1 MNRIYKVI
9 WSKVKNCYIVVSE
22 IAKSH
27 SKPISTKLNSGKTV
41 AAVLAVAALCAG
53 MTTSVMAADQYYSV
67 NDYGGYLSQM
77 GNKNND
83 GAQGI
88 GSLAAGAGATV
99 QSKSTFQGAMATVV
113 GSLNTV
119 ATESGEKAFDGVA
132 NSIVGAANAT
142 QNANATLIF
151 GAGNAVSNSYGD
163 VNLDIGSIN
172 PADPIATSKALG
184 AAVGTSGGQILVIG
198 GANAVDYARFSAIT
212 GVSNSLTGKDGNTSD
227 YNFITGAK
235 NTLSNT
241 DSTYVIGSSNT
252 VSDGT
257 SNVVIGDKRKLTGAT
272 NDVVI
277 GSADNEMATTV
288 SDATI
293 LGHNANA
300 TTKDGVALGSNS
312 VASVAAGV
320 AGTVPTGTTVSDTD
334 KESATWTST
343 LGAVSVGVPGTNAA
357 ATQTRQITGVAAG
370 TQATDAVNMAQL
382 NAVNTVV
389 NANKTSISTLETTVN
404 NNKTHFVHINQGTS
418 GTNYDNNGAKGTNS
432 IAIGKASTA
441 GDNSIIIGQGAIS
454 KSGDATKY
462 GNGSGDIAIGM
473 GVQVNNYVNQ
483 GGGIAIGQNARSEN
497 MNGRQEYYLG
507 LGQTTYSGG
516 GWVSIGTPDNP
527 ENMVTGIAIGK
538 NSYARSG
545 GTMVGTHNYKGAIG
559 DTTVDTANTIN
570 TSNNVLSTT
579 VGANSFNAAALGSI
593 VGTYSIASATD
604 ATQNFGAT
612 IMGSLNSVESA
623 TSDSSYAGVANSI
636 VGLGN
641 VANNTNGTLIFG
653 AGNEVTNSITDISV
667 PMSSSI
673 KSAKDLQTRL
683 KTAIKSSNSGGSTMV
698 MGGGNKADYTQL
710 SSVIGVNNT
719 LIGTSD
725 DISTYNFISGFNNTA
740 TNVDNATVIGR
751 NRTVTGADSSI
762 VIGRADSAIETTAS
776 DVVSIGRNTN
786 VTVDGGTALGY
797 KSIANVDAGVLGY
810 DQSGK
815 ITDVAIAAGSNQAQY
830 ENLQTTIAANKQT
843 VSELT
848 TTISSLQEEL
858 KQYSR
863 WDNEYFTISDQIE
876 ENQEKLAAAEAEL
889 STNQI
894 ASDKLVSAWQATG
907 ASVSVGD
914 SSTGLSRQI
923 TNVAAGTNDTD
934 AVNVAQLKAAKV
946 EVLAGDNT
954 TVTSD
959 NSEGYTKYTVKATD
973 TQVTGL
979 SLANNTL
986 TLSQN
991 GLEDLTV
998 TGIATTTDLANNKV
1012 KYFAVNSN
1020 VTDNQDNTG
1029 AKGTNSVAIGPK
1041 AVAQRE
1047 NGIALGT
1054 NVYSGGKGSI
1064 VIGSDSKVLENIALE
1079 GSIVI
1084 GKNATAFTGGGRQE
1098 ALFGLDPDNWPKHGV
1113 GGYDDPT
1120 DPTRVATSIVIGT
1133 NTYGRTGTIDIG
1145 DRVYKGTMG
1154 GIEITDNNA
1163 SSHVNQTTLGTN
1175 SYNKGLFSTMVGS
1188 YSIAT
1193 GGFTGS
1199 GEGFDEFYAPQNFGA
1214 TVVGSLNSIRS
1225 NGDAMSDMGAM
1236 FQGVANTVVGTANIT
1251 DNTNGSLVFGAGNK
1265 ITNSLGYITAPTDG
1279 ASSVDDMVDKLQSA
1293 IKGAQGGGSTLAI
1306 GGGNT
1311 ADYTQ
1316 ASSIIGVNN
1325 TLTGT
1330 SSDVSQY
1337 NALTGYN
1344 NTATNVDNVT
1354 VTGVNN
1360 TVSKSTSIVNLGNE
1374 NAVEDSNNTI
1384 LLGDNRTVTGSD
1396 NSVILGRANKAAS
1409 TTLRAAADTTLTT
1422 AADNVVVMGYNA
1434 NATVDDGVAL
1444 GSSSVASVD
1453 KGAVGY
1459 NPSIEALTDSE
1470 KASATWTST
1479 LASVSVGDS
1488 ANNLTR
1494 QITNVAAG
1502 TNDTDAVNVAQ
1513 LKANKVTLTAGDNVT
1528 ITPTTATDGSTDYK
1542 IVSTDTNTYVTEGAL
1557 SEDGTLTLT
1566 RNDKDTV
1573 TVKGLATK
1581 ADVANS
1587 TTHYYSVNDRGSTV
1601 ANYDNTGAKAGMS
1614 IAAGPAASAYGSAST
1629 VTGAFSRIEGNG
1641 ENGMSVGFQGATAA
1655 AYGSFNVVGAKDG
1668 VAFDG
1673 VANSIIGVANK
1684 TENANAALIMGAGNK
1699 ITNSYRPVDLTSAGP
1714 LAEAMQKAVDSG
1726 DTDDMITALS
1736 DMVKT
1741 SGGAVLAMGGANT
1754 ADYALLSKVVGV
1766 GNTLTG
1772 TKGNESKL
1780 NMLDGYMNTGTNV
1793 NNVTIIGSG
1802 NTVTN
1807 TNKAVVIGDS
1817 RQLTSASN
1825 SVILGSADRTM
1836 AITVADA
1843 TAIGH
1848 NSNVTVANGVAL
1860 GSGSV
1865 ASVDKGV
1872 VGYDVVTKEASTE
1885 TSTAWKSTSAAV
1897 SVGDTANNITRQI
1910 TGVAAGMQ
1918 ETDAVNV
1925 AQLKQ
1930 VAEVAEEAGK
1940 TKLKFTG
1947 DDKTAEISR
1956 GNDEVLNITG
1966 GAAASNLTDGNI
1978 GVVKDGDTAL
1988 KVKLAKD
1995 LTGLNS
2001 VVVGDAVTL
2010 GTTGLTITN
2019 GPSVTNTGINAGN
2032 QKITNVVAGVA
2043 DTDAVNVSQLNA
2055 NKIHYFQVNSAANGT
2070 NYNNNGASGTDAIAI
2085 GKATAMPHNSVVIG
2099 NNAQALD
2106 SNGGKG
2112 SGDIAIGNGA
2122 RINNYADQS
2131 ASIALGQNAQID
2143 NMAGQQEAL
2152 FSLGQTTFSG
2162 GLFSSARIPADPSK
2176 VATGI
2181 AIGEN
2186 TFVRSGGLMV
2196 GTHNYRGALGDVD
2209 VDSANTRA
2217 TGVNIN
2223 ATTLGTNSYNNGAF
2237 STITGAYSIASG
2249 NYAGGRNTTDAAKNF
2264 GATIMGSLN
2273 SVESA
2278 TASSS
2283 YSGIA
2288 NSIVGTANRTFNSNG
2303 SLIFGAGNE
2312 ITNSVTN
2319 INAPTSAGSS
2329 AKALQD
2335 TLMTSIKSSAS
2346 GGSTLA
2352 IGGGNKADYTLRTA
2366 IIGVNNTVTGTSSN
2380 ISQQNYVTG
2389 YNNTGTN
2396 VDDVTIIGTNRTVSD
2411 ASNSVVIG
2419 SADSVMT
2426 SSASDAVTIGR
2437 NANTTINGGVAL
2449 GSSSVASV
2457 DKGAEGYNP
2466 SVEALTDAEKASA
2479 TWTST
2484 LAAVSVGDSA
2494 NNLTRQ
2500 ITNVAAGTNDTDAVN
2515 VAQLKANKVTL
2526 TAGDNV
2532 TITPTTATD
2541 GSTDYKIVS
2550 TDTNTYVTEG
2560 ALSEDGTLTLTRNDK
2575 DTVTVKGLATKADV
2589 ANSTTHYYSVNDR
2602 GSTVANYDNTGAKAG
2617 MSIAAGPA
2625 ASAYGSAST
2634 VTGAFSRIEGNGE
2647 NGMSVGFQG
2656 ATAAAYGS
2664 FNVVGAK
2671 DGVAFDGVANSIIG
2685 VANKT
2690 ENANA
2695 ALIMGAGN
2703 KITNSYRPVDLT
2715 SAGPLAEAMQKAVDS
2730 GDTDDMITA
2739 LSDMVKT
2746 SGGAVLAMGGAN
2758 TADYALLSKVVGVGN
2773 TLTGTKGNE
2782 SKLNMLDGY
2791 MNTGTNVNNVTII
2804 GSGNTVTN
2812 TNKAVVIGDS
2822 RQLTSASNS
2831 VILGSADRTM
2841 ATTVADATAIGHN
2854 ANVTVDNGVALGSG
2868 SVASVDKDVAGYD
2881 VLTKAAST
2889 ETSATWKS
2897 TLAAVS
2903 VGVPTDGGAATATRQ
2918 ITGVAAGMQDTDAVN
2933 VAQLKK
2939 VAEAANEAGNTT
2951 LKFTGDDTTAEISR
2965 TNNQV
2970 LNITG
2975 GAEEFTD
2982 DDNIG
2987 VVKDGDNALKV
2998 KLAKD
3003 LTGLNSVAVGDSV
3016 TLGTTG
3022 LTITNG
3028 PSVIATGIDAG
3039 SKVITNVANGVNP
3052 TDAVNV
3058 SQLNANK
3065 VTVAEGTNVTVTP
3078 TTANDGSTTYTV
3090 ASKDTYTTAGTYD
3103 KDGKKITFTQND
3115 TDKNYEVDV
3124 SGLVDGITEDIDKGL
3139 NFAGDSGDAI
3149 NKKLDQTLDIV
3160 GGAKGDLTTGNI
3172 GVVSEDGK
3180 LNVRLAKDLTGLNSV
3195 AVGDAVKLGTTGLT
3209 ITNGPSVTTTG
3220 IDAGSKVITNV
3231 ANGVNPTDAVNVS
3244 QLTAN
3249 KVTVAE
3255 GTNVTVTPTTA
3266 NDGSTT
3272 YTVASKDTYTTAGTY
3287 DKDGKKITF
3296 TQNDTD
3302 KNYEVDVSGLVDGIS
3317 EDIDK
3322 GLNFAGD
3329 SGDAINKKLDQTLDI
3344 VGGAQGDLTTGNIG
3358 VVSDDGK
3365 LNVRLAKDLTGLNS
3379 VAVGN
3384 AVKLGTTGLTITN
3397 GPSVTTAG
3405 IDAGSKTITNV
3416 ANGVNP
3422 TDAVNVSQLNANKVT
3437 VEAGDN
3443 VTVTPTTANDGS
3455 TTYKVASKDTYV
3467 DEVTFAGNT
3476 LTVTRNDKKSFEV
3489 KNIATI
3495 DDISNQVGDVALN
3508 FAGDDATDK
3517 VTTKNKG
3524 TLNITGGAASNNLTD
3539 DNIGVVKSGDDTLQV
3554 KLSKDLNGLNSVRV
3568 GGSKAGEGI
3577 YIANQTVTSTK
3588 DGVDPEKGNYI
3599 TGLTNKTW
3607 NPTANG
3613 YVSGRAA
3620 TEDQLNSVYETIN
3633 KNIESSKA
3641 VSGKN
3646 ITVDENN
3653 KVNLNDNITLGGDT
3667 AANQVNINGNDAK
3680 VTAGDGANKVVVDG
3694 TNGQVTIGE
3703 AGKGIVMGNQTDVVG
3718 TKSDNTTDTQSGH
3731 FITGLDNTTW
3741 DPANKGVVADRAA
3754 TEGQLKNVA
3763 DNISKQIS
3771 DIDTAVKSSSRVF
3784 ESDSGADAQV
3794 TRKNTDP
3801 MKLKGGAAADNL
3813 SDNNIGVVNNSDK
3826 TGFDIKL
3833 SKDIKGLN
3841 SIEVNNKITIG
3852 TGDNQTIIEG
3862 DTINTGSVTTGNT
3875 TINNEGLTIVN
3886 EDSSKNITINNNNVN
3901 MGGNVIKNIGE
3912 GSEPTDAINKTQFD
3926 RAINN
3931 LGTGMNQI
3939 NNRVNKLDNRVNRVG
3954 AGAAALAA
3962 LHPLEFSPDAKWEVT
3977 AGVGNYRG
3985 ANAIAL
3991 GAFYRPNFDT
4001 MFSIGTSYG
4010 GGENMINAGV
4020 TWRIGE
4026 GETKAY
4032 PSKTVMA
4039 QEIDDLKN
4047 VVSEQQDQIEEL
4059 KKLVNSLINK

>member
-1 MNRIYKVI
+1 MLIKQ
-9 WSKVKNCYIVVSE
+9 
-22 IAKSH
+22 
-27 SKPISTKLNSGKTV
+27 
-41 AAVLAVAALCAG
+41 VLAL
-53 MTTSVMAADQYYSV
+53 
-67 NDYGGYLSQM
+67 
-77 GNKNND
+77 
-83 GAQGI
+83 
-88 GSLAAGAGATV
+88 
-99 QSKSTFQGAMATVV
+99 
-113 GSLNTV
+113 
-119 ATESGEKAFDGVA
+119 
-132 NSIVGAANAT
+132 
-142 QNANATLIF
+142 
-151 GAGNAVSNSYGD
+151 
-163 VNLDIGSIN
+163 
-172 PADPIATSKALG
+172 
-184 AAVGTSGGQILVIG
+184 
-198 GANAVDYARFSAIT
+198 
-212 GVSNSLTGKDGNTSD
+212 
-227 YNFITGAK
+227 
-235 NTLSNT
+235 
-241 DSTYVIGSSNT
+241 
-252 VSDGT
+252 
-257 SNVVIGDKRKLTGAT
+257 
-272 NDVVI
+272 
-277 GSADNEMATTV
+277 
-288 SDATI
+288 
-293 LGHNANA
+293 
-300 TTKDGVALGSNS
+300 
-312 VASVAAGV
+312 
-320 AGTVPTGTTVSDTD
+320 
-334 KESATWTST
+334 
-343 LGAVSVGVPGTNAA
+343 
-357 ATQTRQITGVAAG
+357 
-370 TQATDAVNMAQL
+370 
-382 NAVNTVV
+382 
-389 NANKTSISTLETTVN
+389 TTVN

-418 GTNYDNNGAKGTNS
+418 GTNYNNDGAKGTNS

-516 GWVSIGTPDNP
+516 GWISIGTPDNP

-710 SSVIGVNNT
+710 SSVLGVNNT
-719 LIGTSD
+719 LTGTSD
-725 DISTYNFISGFNNTA
+725 DISTYNYISGFNNTA
-740 TNVDNATVIGR
+740 SNVDNVTVIGR

-762 VIGRADSAIETTAS
+762 VIGKADSALETTAS
-776 DVVSIGRNTN
+776 DAVAIGRNTN
-786 VTVDGGTALGY
+786 VTGDGGVAIGLNSISSASNGMALGANSQTSIANGVALGAN
-797 KSIANVDAGVLGY
+797 SIANVDKGVIGY
-810 DQSGK
+810 DPSGK
-815 ITDVAIAAGSNQAQY
+815 ITDIATLKEEQSKLDPFWNSARIKAIQA
-830 ENLQTTIAANKQT
+830 TIDAKQAEIDSAQGEIDSYQ
-843 VSELT
+843 SEM
-848 TTISSLQEEL
+848 
-858 KQYSR
+858 
-863 WDNEYFTISDQIE
+863 N
-876 ENQEKLAAAEAEL
+876 NM
-889 STNQI
+889 
-894 ASDKLVSAWQATG
+894 VSAWQSTG
-907 ASVSVGD
+907 AAVSVGD
-914 SSTGLSRQI
+914 SATGLSRQI

-946 EVLAGDNT
+946 VLEDGKNT
-954 TVTSD
+954 TVTAD
-959 NSEGYTKYTVKATD
+959 NSEGYTKYTVDATD
-973 TQVTGL
+973 TKVEKLTF
-979 SLANNTL
+979 ADNTL
-986 TLSQN
+986 TLKQN
-991 GLEDLTV
+991 IGDDLTV
-998 TGIATTTDLANNKV
+998 DGIASTSDLAKNKV
-1012 KYFAVNSN
+1012 ILKEGNNVTITPDVAADGSTTYTINSAVDKIKYYSVNSDLT
-1020 VTDNQDNTG
+1020 VNQDGKG
-1029 AKGTNSVAIGPK
+1029 AQGTNSIAIGPN

-1047 NGIALGT
+1047 NGLAIGT
-1054 NVYSGGKGSI
+1054 NVNSGGKGSI

-1084 GKNATAFTGGGRQE
+1084 GKNATAFTGGGEQE
-1098 ALFGLDPDNWPKHGV
+1098 AKLGFDPTNWPNKGN
-1113 GGYDDPT
+1113 GGYDNPT

-1133 NTYGRTGTIDIG
+1133 NAFGRTGSIDIG
-1145 DRVYKGTMG
+1145 DRVYRGTMG
-1154 GIEITDNNA
+1154 GIEITDENNN
-1163 SSHVNQTTLGTN
+1163 SSFHVNQTTLGTN
-1175 SYNKGLFSTMVGS
+1175 SYNKGLFSTMVGA

-1193 GGFTGS
+1193 GGFDGS
-1199 GEGFDEFYAPQNFGA
+1199 GGFNTMSYGAQNFGA

-1225 NGDAMSDMGAM
+1225 NDDSTMYNM
-1236 FQGVANTVVGTANIT
+1236 FAGVANTIVGVGNIT
-1251 DNTNGSLVFGAGNK
+1251 EDSNGSLVFGAGNK
-1265 ITNSLGYITAPTDG
+1265 VSNSVGVIVAPTDG
-1279 ASSVDDMVDKLQSA
+1279 ADSVDSMVDQLQSA
-1293 IKGAQGGGSTLAI
+1293 VRATNSGGSTLVI
-1306 GGGNT
+1306 GGGNI
-1311 ADYTQ
+1311 ANYTQ
-1316 ASSIIGVNN
+1316 GSSIIGVNN
-1325 TLTGT
+1325 TLTG
-1330 SSDVSQY
+1330 SSLEDFSTY

-1360 TVSKSTSIVNLGNE
+1360 TVSGSTSIVNLGNE
-1374 NAVEDSNNTI
+1374 NAVSESNNTI

-1396 NSVILGRANKAAS
+1396 NSIILGRANKE
-1409 TTLRAAADTTLTT
+1409 TTTTFRAAGDTTLTT
-1422 AADNVVVMGYNA
+1422 TADNVVVMGYNA

-1444 GSSSVASVD
+1444 GSNSVASVNKGVDGYNPSTKALTGSAWTSTLGSVSVGDVSNNMTRQITGVAAGTNDTDAVNVAQLKANKVDLKAGDKVTITSSVANDGATTYTIASTDTNTVLAKGEITYSTNGADGTLVLTDSDNNPVTVTGIKNTYVTSAALDTDTHTLTLMRNDGIPVEVTGIATTADITANKIHYFHVNSAANGTNYNNNGATGTDAIAIGTATAMPDNSVAIGNNARIFDSNGGKGSGDIAIGNGARINNYADQSASIALGQNAQIDNMAGQQEALFSLGQTTFSGDIFSSARIPADPSKVATGIAIGENTFVRSGGLMVGTHNYRGALGDVTVDSANTRGTGVNVNATTLGTNSYNNGAFSTITGAYSIASGNYAGGRNTLSASKNFGATIMGSLNSVESATASSNYSGIANSVVGTANRTFNSNGSLIFGAGNEITNSVTTINAPTSAGSSAKALQDTLMSSIKSSASGGSTLAIGGGNKADYTLRTAIIGVNNTVTGTSSDVSQQNYVTGYNNTATNVDDVTIVGTNRTVSNAANSVVIGSADSVMTSSASDAVTIGRNANTTVDGGVALGSSSVASVD
-1453 KGAVGY
+1453 KGALGY
-1459 NPSIEALTDSE
+1459 NPGIEELTDAE

-1479 LASVSVGDS
+1479 LAAVSVGDS

-1542 IVSTDTNTYVTEGAL
+1542 IASTDTYVTAGSL

-1566 RNDKDTV
+1566 RNDKDPITV
-1573 TVKGLATK
+1573 NGLATK
-1581 ADVANS
+1581 ADVAGS
-1587 TTHYYSVNDRGSTV
+1587 ATHYYSVNDRGSTV

-1673 VANSIIGVANK
+1673 VANSVIGVANK

-1699 ITNSYRPVDLTSAGP
+1699 ITNSYRPVDLTTAGP
-1714 LAEAMQKAVDSG
+1714 LAAAMQKAIATG
-1726 DTDDMITALS
+1726 DNGDMVTALS
-1736 DMVKT
+1736 SMVKD
-1741 SGGAVLAMGGANT
+1741 SGGAVLAIGGANT
-1754 ADYALLSKVVGV
+1754 ADYAMLSKVVGV

-1772 TKGNESKL
+1772 TEGNESKL
-1780 NMLDGYMNTGTNV
+1780 NMIDGFANTGTNIS
-1793 NNVTIIGSG
+1793 NVTVIGSR
-1802 NTVTN
+1802 NTVADAYST
-1807 TNKAVVIGDS
+1807 VVIGDN
-1817 RQLTSASN
+1817 RNLTKASD
-1825 SVILGSADRTM
+1825 SVILGSADSEMT
-1836 AITVADA
+1836 TSVSNA

-1848 NSNVTVANGVAL
+1848 NANVTVANGVAL

-1865 ASVDKGV
+1865 ASVDKGAA
-1872 VGYDVVTKEASTE
+1872 GYNPSSKELSG
-1885 TSTAWKSTSAAV
+1885 TAWTSTSAAV
-1897 SVGDTANNITRQI
+1897 SVGDVANDITRQI
-1910 TGVAAGMQ
+1910 TG
-1918 ETDAVNV
+1918 
-1925 AQLKQ
+1925 
-1930 VAEVAEEAGK
+1930 
-1940 TKLKFTG
+1940 
-1947 DDKTAEISR
+1947 
-1956 GNDEVLNITG
+1956 
-1966 GAAASNLTDGNI
+1966 
-1978 GVVKDGDTAL
+1978 
-1988 KVKLAKD
+1988 
-1995 LTGLNS
+1995 
-2001 VVVGDAVTL
+2001 
-2010 GTTGLTITN
+2010 
-2019 GPSVTNTGINAGN
+2019 
-2032 QKITNVVAGVA
+2032 
-2043 DTDAVNVSQLNA
+2043 
-2055 NKIHYFQVNSAANGT
+2055 
-2070 NYNNNGASGTDAIAI
+2070 
-2085 GKATAMPHNSVVIG
+2085 
-2099 NNAQALD
+2099 
-2106 SNGGKG
+2106 
-2112 SGDIAIGNGA
+2112 
-2122 RINNYADQS
+2122 
-2131 ASIALGQNAQID
+2131 
-2143 NMAGQQEAL
+2143 
-2152 FSLGQTTFSG
+2152 
-2162 GLFSSARIPADPSK
+2162 
-2176 VATGI
+2176 
-2181 AIGEN
+2181 
-2186 TFVRSGGLMV
+2186 
-2196 GTHNYRGALGDVD
+2196 
-2209 VDSANTRA
+2209 
-2217 TGVNIN
+2217 
-2223 ATTLGTNSYNNGAF
+2223 
-2237 STITGAYSIASG
+2237 
-2249 NYAGGRNTTDAAKNF
+2249 
-2264 GATIMGSLN
+2264 
-2273 SVESA
+2273 
-2278 TASSS
+2278 
-2283 YSGIA
+2283 
-2288 NSIVGTANRTFNSNG
+2288 
-2303 SLIFGAGNE
+2303 
-2312 ITNSVTN
+2312 
-2319 INAPTSAGSS
+2319 
-2329 AKALQD
+2329 
-2335 TLMTSIKSSAS
+2335 
-2346 GGSTLA
+2346 
-2352 IGGGNKADYTLRTA
+2352 
-2366 IIGVNNTVTGTSSN
+2366 
-2380 ISQQNYVTG
+2380 
-2389 YNNTGTN
+2389 
-2396 VDDVTIIGTNRTVSD
+2396 
-2411 ASNSVVIG
+2411 
-2419 SADSVMT
+2419 
-2426 SSASDAVTIGR
+2426 
-2437 NANTTINGGVAL
+2437 
-2449 GSSSVASV
+2449 
-2457 DKGAEGYNP
+2457 
-2466 SVEALTDAEKASA
+2466 
-2479 TWTST
+2479 
-2484 LAAVSVGDSA
+2484 
-2494 NNLTRQ
+2494 
-2500 ITNVAAGTNDTDAVN
+2500 VAAGTNDTDAVN
-2515 VAQLKANKVTL
+2515 VAQLKANKVTVA
-2526 TAGDNV
+2526 AGANV
-2532 TITPTTATD
+2532 TVDTATAND
-2541 GSTDYKIVS
+2541 GSTTYTVNS
-2550 TDTNTYVTEG
+2550 TDTDTQVTGGSATYGTDGKGTITLNTD
-2560 ALSEDGTLTLTRNDK
+2560 ANGTK
-2575 DTVTVKGLATKADV
+2575 GTVTVTGLTDLYVDDVTFADNTLTIKRNDEKTWAIGNLATKDDV
-2589 ANSTTHYYSVNDR
+2589 SGSATHYYSVNDR
-2602 GSTVANYDNTGAKAG
+2602 GNTVANYDNTGAKAG

-2625 ASAYGSAST
+2625 ASAYGTAST
-2634 VTGAFSRIEGNGE
+2634 VTGAFSRIEGNGD

-2656 ATAAAYGS
+2656 ATSDVYGS

-2671 DGVAFDGVANSIIG
+2671 DGVVFDGVANSVIG

-2715 SAGPLAEAMQKAVDS
+2715 TAGPLAAAMQKAIAT
-2730 GDTDDMITA
+2730 GDNGDMVTA
-2739 LSDMVKT
+2739 LSSMVKD
-2746 SGGAVLAMGGAN
+2746 SGGAVLAIGGAN
-2758 TADYALLSKVVGVGN
+2758 TADYAMLSKVVGVGN
-2773 TLTGTKGNE
+2773 TLTGTEGNE
-2782 SKLNMLDGY
+2782 SKLNMIDGFA
-2791 MNTGTNVNNVTII
+2791 NTGTNISNVTVI
-2804 GSGNTVTN
+2804 GSRNTVEDAYST
-2812 TNKAVVIGDS
+2812 VVIGDN
-2822 RQLTSASNS
+2822 RNLTKASDS
-2831 VILGSADRTM
+2831 VILGSADQAM
-2841 ATTVADATAIGHN
+2841 TTSVSNATAIGHN
-2854 ANVTVDNGVALGSG
+2854 ANVTVANGVALGSG
-2868 SVASVDKDVAGYD
+2868 SVASVDAGVAGYD
-2881 VLTKAAST
+2881 VETEKAST
-2889 ETSATWKS
+2889 NTTATWKS

-2970 LNITG
+2970 LNIIG
-2975 GAEEFTD
+2975 GATATD
-2982 DDNIG
+2982 ADGNSLLTDNNIG

-3003 LTGLNSVAVGDSV
+3003 LTGLNSVAVGDAV
-3016 TLGTTG
+3016 KLGTTG

-3028 PSVIATGIDAG
+3028 PSVTTAGIDAG

-3058 SQLNANK
+3058 SQLTANK

-3090 ASKDTYTTAGTYD
+3090 AAKDTYTTAGTYD

-3124 SGLVDGITEDIDKGL
+3124 SGLVDGISEDIDKGL

-3209 ITNGPSVTTTG
+3209 ITNGPSVTTAG

-3272 YTVASKDTYTTAGTY
+3272 YTVAAKDTYTTAGTY

-3344 VGGAQGDLTTGNIG
+3344 VGGAKGDLTTGNIG
-3358 VVSDDGK
+3358 VVPEDGK

-3379 VAVGN
+3379 VAVGD
-3384 AVKLGTTGLTITN
+3384 AVKLGTTGLTIVN
-3397 GPSVTTAG
+3397 GPSVTTTG
-3405 IDAGSKTITNV
+3405 INAGSKVITNV

-3422 TDAVNVSQLNANKVT
+3422 TDAVNVSQLTANKVT
-3437 VEAGDN
+3437 VAEGTN

-3455 TTYKVASKDTYV
+3455 TTYTVAAKDTYTTAGTYDKDGKKITFTQNDTDKNYEV
-3467 DEVTFAGNT
+3467 DVSGLVDGISEDI
-3476 LTVTRNDKKSFEV
+3476 DK
-3489 KNIATI
+3489 
-3495 DDISNQVGDVALN
+3495 GLN
-3508 FAGDDATDK
+3508 FAGDSGDAI
-3517 VTTKNKG
+3517 NKKLDQ
-3524 TLNITGGAASNNLTD
+3524 TLDIVGGAKGDLTTG
-3539 DNIGVVKSGDDTLQV
+3539 NIGVISEDG
-3554 KLSKDLNGLNSVRV
+3554 KLNVRLAKDVQDLNSVRI
-3568 GGSKAGEGI
+3568 GGTTTDGKGI
-3577 YIANQTVTSTK
+3577 YIANQTVTYTK
-3588 DGVDPEKGNYI
+3588 DGAAGESEKGNYI
-3599 TGLTNKTW
+3599 TGLTNKSW
-3607 NPTANG
+3607 DPTNKG

-3620 TEDQLNSVYETIN
+3620 TEDQLKSVYDTIDQNIKAN
-3633 KNIESSKA
+3633 K
-3641 VSGKN
+3641 VTSGKN
-3646 ITVDENN
+3646 ITVDKDN
-3653 KVNLNDNITLGGDT
+3653 KVNLNDEITLGD
-3667 AANQVNINGNDAK
+3667 AASNNVAISGTNGTI
-3680 VTAGDGANKVVVDG
+3680 TAGDGGSNQVAIDGTKSTITAGTGDNKVTVDG
-3694 TNGQVTIGE
+3694 NNGLVTVGDTT
-3703 AGKGIVMGNQTDVVG
+3703 KGAISIGNQTVTPKVVG
-3718 TKSDNTTDTQSGH
+3718 ADGTETDGTAKSGQY
-3731 FITGLDNTTW
+3731 ITGLDNTTW
-3741 DPANKGVVADRAA
+3741 NPTGEGYVADRAA
-3754 TEGQLKNVA
+3754 TEGQLKDIA
-3763 DNISKQIS
+3763 DQIS
-3771 DIDTAVKSSSRVF
+3771 NIDTAVKSSSRVF
-3784 ESDSGADAQV
+3784 ESDSTEQV

-3801 MKLKGGAAADNL
+3801 MKLKGGATGEL
-3813 SDNNIGVVNNSDK
+3813 SDGNIGVVNNSDK

-3833 SKDIKGLN
+3833 AKDIKGLN

-3875 TINNEGLTIVN
+3875 TVNNDGLTIVN

-3912 GSEPTDAINKTQFD
+3912 GSEPTDAINKGQFD

-4039 QEIDDLKN
+4039 QEIDDLKT

>member
-1453 KGAVGY
+1453 KGA
-1459 NPSIEALTDSE
+1459 
-1470 KASATWTST
+1470 
-1479 LASVSVGDS
+1479 
-1488 ANNLTR
+1488 
-1494 QITNVAAG
+1494 
-1502 TNDTDAVNVAQ
+1502 
-1513 LKANKVTLTAGDNVT
+1513 
-1528 ITPTTATDGSTDYK
+1528 
-1542 IVSTDTNTYVTEGAL
+1542 
-1557 SEDGTLTLT
+1557 
-1566 RNDKDTV
+1566 
-1573 TVKGLATK
+1573 
-1581 ADVANS
+1581 
-1587 TTHYYSVNDRGSTV
+1587 
-1601 ANYDNTGAKAGMS
+1601 
-1614 IAAGPAASAYGSAST
+1614 
-1629 VTGAFSRIEGNG
+1629 
-1641 ENGMSVGFQGATAA
+1641 
-1655 AYGSFNVVGAKDG
+1655 
-1668 VAFDG
+1668 
-1673 VANSIIGVANK
+1673 
-1684 TENANAALIMGAGNK
+1684 
-1699 ITNSYRPVDLTSAGP
+1699 
-1714 LAEAMQKAVDSG
+1714 
-1726 DTDDMITALS
+1726 
-1736 DMVKT
+1736 
-1741 SGGAVLAMGGANT
+1741 
-1754 ADYALLSKVVGV
+1754 
-1766 GNTLTG
+1766 
-1772 TKGNESKL
+1772 
-1780 NMLDGYMNTGTNV
+1780 
-1793 NNVTIIGSG
+1793 
-1802 NTVTN
+1802 
-1807 TNKAVVIGDS
+1807 
-1817 RQLTSASN
+1817 
-1825 SVILGSADRTM
+1825 
-1836 AITVADA
+1836 
-1843 TAIGH
+1843 
-1848 NSNVTVANGVAL
+1848 
-1860 GSGSV
+1860 
-1865 ASVDKGV
+1865 
-1872 VGYDVVTKEASTE
+1872 
-1885 TSTAWKSTSAAV
+1885 
-1897 SVGDTANNITRQI
+1897 
-1910 TGVAAGMQ
+1910 
-1918 ETDAVNV
+1918 
-1925 AQLKQ
+1925 
-1930 VAEVAEEAGK
+1930 
-1940 TKLKFTG
+1940 
-1947 DDKTAEISR
+1947 
-1956 GNDEVLNITG
+1956 
-1966 GAAASNLTDGNI
+1966 
-1978 GVVKDGDTAL
+1978 
-1988 KVKLAKD
+1988 
-1995 LTGLNS
+1995 
-2001 VVVGDAVTL
+2001 
-2010 GTTGLTITN
+2010 
-2019 GPSVTNTGINAGN
+2019 
-2032 QKITNVVAGVA
+2032 
-2043 DTDAVNVSQLNA
+2043 
-2055 NKIHYFQVNSAANGT
+2055 
-2070 NYNNNGASGTDAIAI
+2070 
-2085 GKATAMPHNSVVIG
+2085 
-2099 NNAQALD
+2099 
-2106 SNGGKG
+2106 
-2112 SGDIAIGNGA
+2112 
-2122 RINNYADQS
+2122 
-2131 ASIALGQNAQID
+2131 
-2143 NMAGQQEAL
+2143 
-2152 FSLGQTTFSG
+2152 
-2162 GLFSSARIPADPSK
+2162 
-2176 VATGI
+2176 
-2181 AIGEN
+2181 
-2186 TFVRSGGLMV
+2186 
-2196 GTHNYRGALGDVD
+2196 
-2209 VDSANTRA
+2209 
-2217 TGVNIN
+2217 
-2223 ATTLGTNSYNNGAF
+2223 
-2237 STITGAYSIASG
+2237 
-2249 NYAGGRNTTDAAKNF
+2249 
-2264 GATIMGSLN
+2264 
-2273 SVESA
+2273 
-2278 TASSS
+2278 
-2283 YSGIA
+2283 
-2288 NSIVGTANRTFNSNG
+2288 
-2303 SLIFGAGNE
+2303 
-2312 ITNSVTN
+2312 
-2319 INAPTSAGSS
+2319 
-2329 AKALQD
+2329 
-2335 TLMTSIKSSAS
+2335 
-2346 GGSTLA
+2346 
-2352 IGGGNKADYTLRTA
+2352 
-2366 IIGVNNTVTGTSSN
+2366 
-2380 ISQQNYVTG
+2380 
-2389 YNNTGTN
+2389 
-2396 VDDVTIIGTNRTVSD
+2396 
-2411 ASNSVVIG
+2411 
-2419 SADSVMT
+2419 
-2426 SSASDAVTIGR
+2426 
-2437 NANTTINGGVAL
+2437 
-2449 GSSSVASV
+2449 
-2457 DKGAEGYNP
+2457 EGYNP

-2575 DTVTVKGLATKADV
+2575 DTVKVSGFATKADV
-2589 ANSTTHYYSVNDR
+2589 ADSATHYYSVNDR